1 MVLNI
6 LKGLSGTYAGKYEL
20 TSVVSLVVQD
30 QRYTDWWDKNDDCSS
45 SLTEMT
51 MIDHFLVTIDRDNKK
66 VVMNLPEGLIEM
78 YL

>member
-1 MVLNI
+1 VLHGGVEI
-6 LKGLSGTYAGKYEL
+6 LIP
-20 TSVVSLVVQD
+20 
-30 QRYTDWWDKNDDCSS
+30 
-45 SLTEMT
+45 